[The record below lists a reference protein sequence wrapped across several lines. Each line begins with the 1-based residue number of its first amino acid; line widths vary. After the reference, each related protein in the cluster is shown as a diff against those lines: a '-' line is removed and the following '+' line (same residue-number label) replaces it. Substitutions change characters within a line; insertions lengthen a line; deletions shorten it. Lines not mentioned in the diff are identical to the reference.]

1 MLSLVISFLAGISDV
16 LFNNEMN
23 LEKLRNGFHLKHSES
38 WTVQISYSEILRPFN
53 KASFGPW
60 K

>member
-1 MLSLVISFLAGISDV
+1 MLSLVISFLVGISDV

-38 WTVQISYSEILRPFN
+38 WTVQISYS
-53 KASFGPW
+53 
-60 K
+60 